1 MAYKKRI
8 HGNYRIKRTQTNKY
22 DAVQLMIVDDI
33 ESELQEAGLDN
44 TNFGI
49 NLMLEIKD
57 HILHNKPNLLNKW
70 TQIVADIATKASN
83 DN

>member
-8 HGNYRIKRTQTNKY
+8 NANYRIKKIQTNKY

-57 HILHNKPNLLNKW
+57 HILHNKLNLLNKW
-70 TQIVADIATKASN
+70 TQIVADIATKANN